1 MRKYSMTNRIFL
13 TLRPSVF
20 QRGKLVT
27 VLYEF
32 HSVEYVKKL
41 FDKYPEFDPRMS
53 FTLADMIIE
62 RAAIRNP
69 YYDWEPCGKFII
81 TVKRQEGL

>member
-1 MRKYSMTNRIFL
+1 MTNRYFL

-27 VLYEF
+27 ALYEF

-41 FDKYPEFDPRMS
+41 FGKYPEFDPRMS
-53 FTLADMIIE
+53 LTLADMIIE
-62 RAAIRNP
+62 PAATRNP
-69 YYDWEPCGKFII
+69 YYDWDPCGKSTI
-81 TVKRQEGL
+81 TVKRQDGL